1 MTRRVLL
8 IVLAMSVVLAG
19 CGLSDPYSPP
29 ATKASVPQASVP
41 ARVTPT
47 RATAQSVLTQF
58 ATAWGTWTYA
68 TLPQDREQLLSLA
81 SGRLATEL
89 REAAARAVRTR
100 LLEVSGAYSHAR
112 YVGALTQDDGQ
123 TVVVTYEEVAPYG
136 GHPQAGYQVYLART
150 EYTANGW
157 RLIEWRPAIDG

>member
-1 MTRRVLL
+1 VTRRALP
-8 IVLAMSVVLAG
+8 IALALSVVLAG

-29 ATKASVPQASVP
+29 ATKPTLPHARGPALVTP
-41 ARVTPT
+41 ART
-47 RATAQSVLTQF
+47 TAQSVLAQF
-58 ATAWGTWTYA
+58 AMAWGTWTYA

-89 REAAARAVRTR
+89 REAAAQAVRTR

-112 YVGALTQDDGQ
+112 FVGDLTQDGGQ

-136 GHPQAGYQVYLART
+136 GHPQASYQVYLART
-150 EYTANGW
+150 EYTAKGW